1 MKIEEGNCLEKLAE
15 IESNIVDLIY
25 LDPPFFTQKTHSL
38 KNRENTKEYSF
49 EDKWESITEY
59 VEFISQVLKEC
70 KRVLKNTGSIFL
82 HCDKIASHYLR
93 IALDNIFGIVN
104 FQSEII
110 WSYKRWSNSKKGL
123 LNSHQTIYFYSK
135 SIDFKFNT
143 LFTDYSPTTNLDQ
156 ILQARVRN
164 NNGKTTYMKD
174 ELGDLVLSKEKKGV
188 PLSDVWNIPYLNPK
202 AKERSGYPTQK
213 PVLLLSQIIKIASNE
228 GDLILDPFCGS
239 GTTLL
244 AAKQLCRDFIG
255 FDISSEAIELTKNR
269 LNEMVISSSKLL
281 NLGENSYI
289 GHSEKELS
297 ILNNIS
303 ALAVQRNSGIDGI
316 LSSYI
321 DKKPVAIKIQ
331 KENET
336 LSESKNKLIN
346 STKSDKYYK
355 YKILVKTNN
364 LHEELLFDD
373 VFEMDNENII
383 IIDSYDILINQL
395 LKKSKCLK
403 KEIHA

>member
-1 MKIEEGNCLEKLAE
+1 MKIEEGNCLEKLTQ
-15 IESNIVDLIY
+15 IESGVVDLIY

-59 VEFISQVLKEC
+59 VEFISDVLKEC

-93 IALDNIFGIVN
+93 VALDNIFGFKN

-110 WSYKRWSNSKKGL
+110 WAYKRWSNSKKGL

-135 SIDFKFNT
+135 SSEFKFNT

-164 NNGKTTYMKD
+164 TNGKTIYMKD
-174 ELGDLVLSKEKKGV
+174 EAGDIVLSKEKKGV

-213 PVLLLSQIIKIASNE
+213 PVVLLSQIIKIASDE
-228 GDLILDPFCGS
+228 GDLVLDPFCGS

-244 AAKQLCRDFIG
+244 AAKQLGRDFIG
-255 FDISSEAIELTKNR
+255 IDISSEAIELTKTR
-269 LNEMVISSSKLL
+269 LNEMLISSSKLL
-281 NLGENSYI
+281 DLGENNYI
-289 GHSEKELS
+289 GHSEKELA
-297 ILNNIS
+297 ILTNIN
-303 ALAVQRNSGIDGI
+303 ALPVQRNSGIDGI
-316 LSSYI
+316 LNNYMEG
-321 DKKPVAIKIQ
+321 KPVAIKIQ

-336 LSESKNKLIN
+336 LGEAKDKLIN
-346 STKSDKYYK
+346 STKSNKYYK
-355 YKILVKTNN
+355 DKILIKTNN
-364 LHEELLFDD
+364 LQEELLFNDI
-373 VFEMDNENII
+373 FEMTNENII

-395 LKKSKCLK
+395 LQKNEFLK
-403 KEIHA
+403 TSTHA